1 MQSIDIDPRIITPE
15 AVRSSIKKRIGSMI
29 GLENHVAVVTG
40 ASQGIGRAIALGLAA
55 KKAMLFLVGRN
66 TAALQEVAELAYKSS
81 PRVVAHATDLIADGA
96 ITVIVE
102 KIRRELG
109 GIDVLIHCAGAYSQ
123 GDLQTASIDEFDRL
137 FRTNVRMPYLLTQ
150 SLLPM
155 LKRNQGQ
162 IAFINSSKG
171 LQAHAYAGQFAATQ
185 HALKAIAD
193 SLREEVNPDGVRVL
207 SVYPGRTAT
216 PRMKTIFQME
226 GKEYRPE
233 FLLQPE
239 DIAEAVISAL
249 MMPLTA
255 EVTNINIR
263 PRIKSY

>member
-1 MQSIDIDPRIITPE
+1 MEPTPK
-15 AVRSSIKKRIGSMI
+15 AAAQLQLKGDDSMI
-29 GLENHVAVVTG
+29 VLKNHGAVVTG

-55 KKAMLFLVGRN
+55 KEAMLFLVGRN
-66 TAALQEVAELAYKSS
+66 AAALHEVAERARKSS
-81 PRVVAHATDLIADGA
+81 PRVVAHAADLVADGA
-96 ITVIVE
+96 ITVIAE
-102 KIRRELG
+102 KIRQELG
-109 GIDVLIHCAGAYSQ
+109 SVDVLIHCAGAYSQ

-137 FRTNVRMPYLLTQ
+137 FRTNVRMPYMLTQ

-155 LKRNQGQ
+155 LKRRQGQ
-162 IAFINSSKG
+162 IAFVNSSKG

-193 SLREEVNPDGVRVL
+193 SLREEVNSDGVRVL

-216 PRMKTIFQME
+216 PRMEAIFQME

-233 FLLQPE
+233 LLLQPE
-239 DIAEAVISAL
+239 DIGEAVINAL